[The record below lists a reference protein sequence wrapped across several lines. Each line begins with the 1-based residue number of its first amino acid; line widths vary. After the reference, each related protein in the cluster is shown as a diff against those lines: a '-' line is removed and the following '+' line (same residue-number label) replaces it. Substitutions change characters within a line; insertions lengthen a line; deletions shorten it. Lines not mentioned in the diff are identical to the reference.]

1 MKLWLVVYDKV
12 KYEKD
17 AKKYKL
23 LKYNDVKSFQVDV
36 VPANKI
42 LAETD
47 GSSVDPYDEYLVVKF
62 ADGNTSTFRNSYAD
76 AFVLH

>member
-1 MKLWLVVYDKV
+1 MKLWLIVCDKV

-23 LKYNDVKSFQVDV
+23 IKYNDVKSFQVNV

-42 LAETD
+42 LAEAD
-47 GSSVDPYDEYLVVKF
+47 ESSVDPYDEYLVVKF
-62 ADGNTSTFRNSYAD
+62 VDGNTSTFRNSYVD
-76 AFVLH
+76 VFGVC